1 MSLIKVNRAVE
12 LRLYPTQHQQEY
24 FAKVFGCTRKV
35 WNLALAECIDSYKIT
50 GKFQH
55 RSYTDYYDEYPYLKE
70 VETQAL
76 CQSHCDL
83 RTAFKNRFSKT
94 AKRQTGFPKFKSK
107 RSKQSYRTCMPSS
120 TALGNKTVKIPK
132 IGEVKFHAKPKIGDN
147 WKLKSITISKSPSG
161 KYHASLLYEFF
172 TEESQV
178 ELDINNSIGLD
189 YQSNG
194 LFVDNQGNQPNY
206 PRYFR
211 LAESKLAK
219 EQRKLSLMKLG
230 SNNYN
235 KQRLK
240 VAKIHEKIANQRKDF
255 LHKLSYDFANKY
267 DYVFVE
273 DINLQS
279 ISQFGHLGKST
290 HDNGF
295 GMFRTYLGY
304 KMAERSKVFYKIDRW
319 FPSSKTCSVCGCYH
333 ADIVNSLDV
342 RDWVCPDCG
351 SVHNRDI
358 NAANNIRNKG
368 MNDITA
374 GTAGLAS
381 LCCEH

>member
-12 LRLYPTQHQQEY
+12 LRLYPTKLQQEY
-24 FAKVFGCTRKV
+24 FAKVFGCTRKI
-35 WNLALAECIDSYKIT
+35 WNLALAECIDNYNTI

-55 RSYTDYYDEYPYLKE
+55 RSYKDYYDDYPYLAE

-76 CQSHCDL
+76 CQSHNDL
-83 RTAFKNRFSKT
+83 HTAFKNRFSKT

-107 RSKQSYRTCMPSS
+107 RSKQSYRTCMPSPS
-120 TALGNKTVKIPK
+120 ALGDKTVKIPK
-132 IGEVKFHAKPKIGDN
+132 IGKIKFRAKPRVNED
-147 WKLKSITISKSPSG
+147 WKLKSITISKTPNG
-161 KYHASLLYEFF
+161 KYHASLLYEFYI
-172 TEESQV
+172 EESQV
-178 ELDINNSIGLD
+178 ELDINNSVGLD

-211 LAESKLAK
+211 LAESKLVK
-219 EQRKLSLMKLG
+219 EQRKLSLMTFG
-230 SNNYN
+230 SNNYY
-235 KQRLK
+235 KQKLR

-290 HDNGF
+290 SDNSY
-295 GMFRTYLGY
+295 GMFRMFLDY
-304 KMAERSKVFYKIDRW
+304 KLADRGKIFHKIDKW
-319 FPSSKTCSVCGCYH
+319 FPSSKICSICGCYH
-333 ADIVNSLDV
+333 ADIVNSLAI
-342 RDWVCPDCG
+342 REWVCPDCDT
-351 SVHNRDI
+351 VHDRDI

-368 MNDITA
+368 I
-374 GTAGLAS
+374 L
-381 LCCEH
+381 EIEP